1 MPLRL
6 SALIWRSN
14 FRRSSSLC
22 RALMPGMGFHF
33 LSAAFSLRSFARYR
47 LMVIFRAARLLDSV
61 GFALTGFLLA
71 LFRPLLSLVRA
82 ISSIAHAMASASEVK
97 LGILCRLRQ
106 LGGRGC
112 SKSSFEDKVV
122 ISEETQ
128 KKLYI
133 GFLQAI
139 SVSHSKSIRF
149 EAVSKFEEALRIPSS
164 SSIRFLANDTS
175 RAVRIPYGKDNSDS
189 HHFLSLTPKG
199 RDNDLIVPRR
209 GQLQN
214 L

>member
-14 FRRSSSLC
+14 FRLSSSLC

-33 LSAAFSLRSFARYR
+33 FSAALSLRSFARYR

-61 GFALTGFLLA
+61 DLALTGFLLA
-71 LFRPLLSLVRA
+71 LFRLLLSLVRA
-82 ISSIAHAMASASEVK
+82 ISSIAHAMASASVAK
-97 LGILCRLRQ
+97 FGILCRLRQ

-112 SKSSFEDKVV
+112 SKSSFEDKVL

-128 KKLYI
+128 KNLYI
-133 GFLQAI
+133 GFHQAYFT
-139 SVSHSKSIRF
+139 SGCKSDH
-149 EAVSKFEEALRIPSS
+149 LRRKNREDDFRGSASS

-209 GQLQN
+209 GQLQK

>member
-1 MPLRL
+1 
-6 SALIWRSN
+6 
-14 FRRSSSLC
+14 
-22 RALMPGMGFHF
+22 
-33 LSAAFSLRSFARYR
+33 
-47 LMVIFRAARLLDSV
+47 
-61 GFALTGFLLA
+61 
-71 LFRPLLSLVRA
+71 
-82 ISSIAHAMASASEVK
+82 
-97 LGILCRLRQ
+97 
-106 LGGRGC
+106 
-112 SKSSFEDKVV
+112 VV

>member
-6 SALIWRSN
+6 SARIWRSS
-14 FRRSSSLC
+14 FRLSSSLC

-33 LSAAFSLRSFARYR
+33 LRASFSLRSLARYR
-47 LMVIFRAARLLDSV
+47 LMVIFLALRFWASV
-61 GFALTGFLLA
+61 DLALTGSRLA
-71 LFRPLLSLVRA
+71 LCRFLLSLVRE
-82 ISSIAHAMASASEVK
+82 ITSIAHMMASARLLK
-97 LGILCRLRQ
+97 CGIFRSLRQ

-112 SKSSFEDKVV
+112 WKSSFEDKVL
-122 ISEETQ
+122 ISEESQ
-128 KKLYI
+128 KNLYI
-133 GFLQAI
+133 AFHQAK
-139 SVSHSKSIRF
+139 SVSDLKSTH
-149 EAVSKFEEALRIPSS
+149 LRRKNREDDFRGSASS

-209 GQLQN
+209 GQIQIL
-214 L
+214 